1 MNWNNFQKSLKS
13 LFLNLLMVGLS
24 FFVMLLLAE
33 GVLRFLYDEVD
44 YLKPK
49 LVFDAKL
56 GDKISPYSSGHDS
69 LGFRNQTIPNNA
81 DILTLGDSQTYGVNA
96 RAFNSWPEQLQKIS
110 GRDVYNMALGGF
122 GPLQYY
128 HILEEE
134 GLKLNPDFVIVGYYL
149 GNDLLDTFT
158 DVYVELPY
166 WDYLKDPDYNTVH
179 EANPRTGE
187 WGSQTTNTSK
197 DKLFNVSKSVQSLRI
212 WLGSNSVLYRM
223 IGFQIS
229 KIAYQYES
237 DVILPARPDVS
248 LLYYESSK
256 PNIAFRPNY
265 RLQAIDL
272 EISEVLEGMR
282 INNDLFKAINN
293 LATQNDITLL
303 IVLIPTKESVFAKEI
318 REDSQLKNRDTLLK
332 LIAAEDSVL
341 EKTTAFFDSNNI
353 NYISALPE
361 MQKKID
367 SLLLYPSNL
376 DGHPNQFGYEVIA
389 REVNDWINQNQN
401 ID

>member
-1 MNWNNFQKSLKS
+1 M
-13 LFLNLLMVGLS
+13 
-24 FFVMLLLAE
+24 
-33 GVLRFLYDEVD
+33 
-44 YLKPK
+44 
-49 LVFDAKL
+49 
-56 GDKISPYSSGHDS
+56 
-69 LGFRNQTIPNNA
+69 
-81 DILTLGDSQTYGVNA
+81 
-96 RAFNSWPEQLQKIS
+96 
-110 GRDVYNMALGGF
+110 
-122 GPLQYY
+122 
-128 HILEEE
+128 
-134 GLKLNPDFVIVGYYL
+134 
-149 GNDLLDTFT
+149 
-158 DVYVELPY
+158 
-166 WDYLKDPDYNTVH
+166 
-179 EANPRTGE
+179 
-187 WGSQTTNTSK
+187 
-197 DKLFNVSKSVQSLRI
+197 
-212 WLGSNSVLYRM
+212 
-223 IGFQIS
+223 
-229 KIAYQYES
+229 
-237 DVILPARPDVS
+237 PARPDVS